1 VNSYCQFRV
10 LEAVLASLI
19 IVSAF
24 IVSTQLGRMARMK
37 SISPSTLLADEAFS
51 LISQLCDSGMLDSI
65 LSSKNEDGLNP
76 EAEFDALLR
85 AFLRPGTA
93 YKAMIYEVDMSS
105 GYPRLIS
112 VFEKPVT
119 NIPEGSEPPEMIS
132 IKYFYTSV
140 KSGKMYLIVLSIGRD

>member
-1 VNSYCQFRV
+1 MNSYCQFRV

-24 IVSTQLGRMARMK
+24 IVSTQLGRMARIR
-37 SISPSTLLADEAFS
+37 STRSPALLADEAFS

-65 LSSKNEDGLNP
+65 LNSTNP
-76 EAEFDALLR
+76 KDELDALLR

-93 YKAMIYEVDMSS
+93 YKVMIYEVDMSS
-105 GYPRLIS
+105 GYPRLIG
-112 VFEKPVT
+112 VFDEPVT
-119 NIPEGSEPPEMIS
+119 NIPEGAEPLEMIS

-140 KSGKMYLIVLSIGRD
+140 KPGKMYLIVLSIGRD